1 MTYFKYVKR
10 NADSQTDWSAVS
22 KNIADTLIKTRDERE
37 AKRQD
42 IEERSR
48 QFGIELDTIA
58 QGENPEFGQFTLDMA
73 EQTKELR
80 RIQDNLLRSGLLKVR
95 DYNMNR
101 QALNDDWDNF
111 VTMSEEYNTEYSE
124 KLKLYQEGKLS
135 QQTLDEMSQIEG
147 FANFTETK
155 GVVDHMSSRLFLSK
169 KKRDQKTNEITEE
182 LDPDSSISINEM
194 RNRLKRKV
202 DRVDPVQE
210 LTPIMESLGE
220 HVEVMRKSGILTQ
233 ENILLRN
240 LNPENEAVVST
251 FRRAQE
257 NAINSIL
264 SSPDKVSS
272 VLADVVGQIKGQDV
286 EFVYARNEEEAAK
299 KKEEN
304 ADNPHILVLKRDP
317 KSGNYFADAT
327 EEQREIAFNALRDQS
342 DVMLDIKETPEPTD
356 FEEKREARA
365 ARGGKEAKEKAVK
378 SIAQLWYGNDQEVA
392 EAVSSLLNT
401 ETVRGPIT
409 YIDRD
414 PENGVTVY
422 YGDGESQTFS
432 FKAGGKLLSQEE
444 FAKSMASFF
453 GIEDI
458 NEAIFRSSF
467 KPGAEFGM
475 GTGKAQVEQPIQA
488 FGEQVALVDGEAVK
502 VTELFADIRGSKNN
516 IWEGELGYAIDKNSR
531 NIGSVVES
539 ALKGLPKNVKSNM
552 IAQVQDYNGDDLVTI
567 YLPQVMA
574 KPLYIPAGEDLG
586 NKMQTALRSIYQAAA
601 EGGPLLQR
609 SDFEDL
615 GITEFERFNND
626 KVDKATGI
634 GAQGSTNPSGGNAR

>member
-299 KKEEN
+299 KK
-304 ADNPHILVLKRDP
+304 K
-317 KSGNYFADAT
+317 K
-327 EEQREIAFNALRDQS
+327 
-342 DVMLDIKETPEPTD
+342 TPTTLI
-356 FEEKREARA
+356 
-365 ARGGKEAKEKAVK
+365 
-378 SIAQLWYGNDQEVA
+378 SWC
-392 EAVSSLLNT
+392 
-401 ETVRGPIT
+401 
-409 YIDRD
+409 
-414 PENGVTVY
+414 
-422 YGDGESQTFS
+422 
-432 FKAGGKLLSQEE
+432 
-444 FAKSMASFF
+444 
-453 GIEDI
+453 
-458 NEAIFRSSF
+458 
-467 KPGAEFGM
+467 
-475 GTGKAQVEQPIQA
+475 
-488 FGEQVALVDGEAVK
+488 
-502 VTELFADIRGSKNN
+502 
-516 IWEGELGYAIDKNSR
+516 
-531 NIGSVVES
+531 
-539 ALKGLPKNVKSNM
+539 
-552 IAQVQDYNGDDLVTI
+552 
-567 YLPQVMA
+567 
-574 KPLYIPAGEDLG
+574 
-586 NKMQTALRSIYQAAA
+586 
-601 EGGPLLQR
+601 
-609 SDFEDL
+609 
-615 GITEFERFNND
+615 
-626 KVDKATGI
+626 
-634 GAQGSTNPSGGNAR
+634 

>member
-22 KNIADTLIKTRDERE
+22 KNISDTLIKTRDERE

-169 KKRDQKTNEITEE
+169 KKRNKAGEITEE
-182 LDPDSSISINEM
+182 LDPASSISINEM

-210 LTPIMESLGE
+210 LTPIMESLGQQI
-220 HVEVMRKSGILTQ
+220 EVMRRSGILTE
-233 ENILLRN
+233 ENILLRD
-240 LNPENEAVVST
+240 LNPADEEVVST

-272 VLADVVGQIKGQDV
+272 VLVDVVGRIDGKPVD
-286 EFVYARNEEEAAK
+286 FVYARTDDDAAK
-299 KKEEN
+299 LKEQN
-304 ADNPHILVLKRDP
+304 AGNPHILVLKRDP

-327 EEQREIAFNALRDQS
+327 EAQREIAFNALRDQS
-342 DVMLDIKETPEPTD
+342 DVMLDIKEAPEPID
-356 FEEKREARA
+356 FEARREATGRA
-365 ARGGKEAKEKAVK
+365 AGKEAKEKAVT
-378 SIAQLWYGNDQEVA
+378 SIAQLWYGDDREVA
-392 EAVSSLLNT
+392 ESVRSLLNNKSA
-401 ETVRGPIT
+401 RGSIT
-409 YIDRD
+409 SISRD
-414 PENGVTVY
+414 PEEGVTIF
-422 YGDGESQTFS
+422 YGEDEKQTFP
-432 FKAGGKLLSQEE
+432 FKVNETLLSQEE
-444 FAKSMASFF
+444 FAKSIASFF

-458 NEAIFRSSF
+458 DEALALSSF
-467 KPGAEFGM
+467 KPNAEFGRGK
-475 GTGKAQVEQPIQA
+475 GTAQATQPIPA
-488 FGEQVALVDGEAVK
+488 FNDQNALVDGEPVK
-502 VTELFADIRGSKNN
+502 VSDLFNDVRGVNN
-516 IWEGELGYAIDKNSR
+516 VFGGYTINSNSR
-531 NIGSVVES
+531 QAIGSVVS
-539 ALKGLPKNVKSNM
+539 NALSGLPKGVKSNM
-552 IAQVQDYNGDDLVTI
+552 ISSVQDYDGDDLVAI
-567 YLPQVMA
+567 YLPQVMD
-574 KPLYIPAGEDLG
+574 KPLYIPAGEDVG
-586 NKMQTALRSIYQAAA
+586 NEMQNALRFIYETAAKG
-601 EGGPLLQR
+601 ERLTR
-609 SDFEDL
+609 SDFSGI
-615 GITEFERFNND
+615 GITDFAEFNKD
-626 KVDKATGI
+626 KVDKETGV
-634 GAQGSTNPSGGNAR
+634 GVQGSTNEIGGRVR

>member
-37 AKRQD
+37 SKRQD

-135 QQTLDEMSQIEG
+135 QQTLDEMNQIEG

-169 KKRDQKTNEITEE
+169 KKRNDAGEITEE

-202 DRVDPVQE
+202 DRVDPIQE

-220 HVEVMRKSGILTQ
+220 HVEVMRRSGILTE
-233 ENILLRN
+233 ENILLRE
-240 LNPENEAVVST
+240 LNPADEAVVST

-257 NAINSIL
+257 TAINSIL

-272 VLADVVGQIKGQDV
+272 VLADVVGQIGEQDV
-286 EFVYARNEEEAAK
+286 EFVYARTEEEAAK
-299 KKEEN
+299 LKEDN
-304 ADNPHILVLKRDP
+304 AGNPHILVLKRDP

-342 DVMLDIKETPEPTD
+342 DVMLDIKQTAEPVD
-356 FEEKREARA
+356 FEARREARA
-365 ARGGKEAKEKAVK
+365 ARGGKEAKEKAVT
-378 SIAQLWYGNDQEVA
+378 SIAQLWYGDDTQVA
-392 EAVSSLLNT
+392 EAVRSLLNNKSAR
-401 ETVRGPIT
+401 EPIT
-409 YIDRD
+409 SISRD
-414 PENGVTVY
+414 PEKGVTVF
-422 YGDGESQTFS
+422 YGDNQQQTFP
-432 FKAGGKLLSQEE
+432 FEVAGKQLSQEE
-444 FAKSMASFF
+444 FVKSMASFF
-453 GIEDI
+453 DIEDI
-458 NEAIFRSSF
+458 NEAVGRSSF
-467 KPGAEFGM
+467 KRDAEFGR
-475 GTGKAQVEQPIQA
+475 GVGSAQVEQPITA
-488 FGEQVALVDGEAVK
+488 FDEQVALVDGDPVR
-502 VTELFADIRGSKNN
+502 VTELFKDIRGDDDLLGGYTIGNNSKQV
-516 IWEGELGYAIDKNSR
+516 
-531 NIGSVVES
+531 IGSVVAN
-539 ALKGLPKNVKSNM
+539 ALRGLPEDLKSSM
-552 IAQVQDYNGDDLVTI
+552 SSGVQDYDGDDLVTI
-567 YLPQVMA
+567 YLPEVMA
-574 KPLYIPAGEDLG
+574 KPLYIPAGENLG
-586 NKMQTALRSIYQAAA
+586 NEMQSALQLIYQTAAR
-601 EGGPLLQR
+601 GGETLQR
-609 SDFEDL
+609 SDFESF
-615 GITEFERFNND
+615 ITEFGKFNNE
-626 KVDKATGI
+626 KVDKETGI
-634 GAQGSTNPSGGNAR
+634 GAQGSTNPSQGNVR